1 MIRFWHT
8 VRDFMKRMAARLP
21 YLIVGVFVFLL
32 FWLLGKGIKKHIN
45 RVAVQRYSID
55 DTQANLV
62 S

>member
-1 MIRFWHT
+1 
-8 VRDFMKRMAARLP
+8 MKRMAARLP